1 MNRKDLLLKA
11 KEYKIKGIYRMR
23 KEELE
28 AAIFLY
34 ECAEWFSDIA
44 GNTITINSDSEGV
57 DISLD
62 IIELKND
69 SFLYDYKRW
78 DINDQEK
85 INFLLKH

>member
-11 KEYKIKGIYRMR
+11 KEYKIKGIYRMK

-34 ECAEWFSDIA
+34 ECASWFSDIA
-44 GNTITINSDSEGV
+44 GNTITINNDGI

-62 IIELKND
+62 IIELKTD

-78 DINDQEK
+78 DINDEEK